1 MAKKLKIDRK
11 QRSEQRRMLGKK
23 RYEAK
28 MMYSVTLEDLVPGDN
43 FYRVIDGLLD
53 LRFLYKE
60 CKEVYGETGKPSID
74 PVVFFKILLFG
85 YFENILS
92 DRELVRRASDSLGVR
107 LYLGYD
113 LDEDLPWHSTISR
126 TRQLYKEEIFE
137 KLFDNVL
144 EKCSEAGLVSG
155 EHQSIDS
162 TLVRANASLSSLEKR
177 IDIIELKEYIKK
189 TNKENVIQEKAK
201 SDKKDANGSS
211 NMRNKRQTKNEEYIS
226 KTDPDSRMASKG
238 NKPSNMYYSTHYGV
252 DSRKKVITDVLT
264 THADIK
270 DSTSLPE
277 VIKRVE
283 KRLSIVNKKVKS
295 ISADKGYYSV
305 KNLRMFEEKEI
316 TAYIP
321 RQRFVNSTGNI
332 DKQDFIY
339 NYGSDTYKCPG
350 NKLLKYFYT
359 KKEKESRVYT
369 SNPKGCNNCMLK
381 IKCTSTSKRMI
392 HRSIYQEEVERA
404 EQRMKR
410 SEGKEAMRLRK
421 TGPEP
426 LFGEAKANHGLS
438 KYMNRGISNAQKT
451 SFVIATVQNLKR
463 LLNARNK
470 RKDIC
475 KNNLQNILLTN
486 NYLQNKYCFCS

>member
-1 MAKKLKIDRK
+1 
-11 QRSEQRRMLGKK
+11 MLGKK
-23 RYEAK
+23 QYEAK
-28 MMYSVTLEDLVPGDN
+28 MMYSVTLEDLVPEDN

-113 LDEDLPWHSTISR
+113 LDEELPWHSTISR

-137 KLFDNVL
+137 KLFDKVL
-144 EKCSEAGLVSG
+144 KKCSEAGLVSG
-155 EHQSIDS
+155 GHQSIDS

-177 IDIIELKEYIKK
+177 IEIIELKEYIKK
-189 TNKENVIQEKAK
+189 TNKENVIEGKAK
-201 SDKKDANGSS
+201 SEKKDANGSS
-211 NMRNKRQTKNEEYIS
+211 NPGNTRRTKNEEYIS

-277 VIKRVE
+277 VINRVE
-283 KRLSIVNKKVKS
+283 KRLSMVNKKVKS
-295 ISADKGYYSV
+295 ISADKGYYSC

-316 TAYIP
+316 IAYIP

-332 DKQDFIY
+332 DKQDFVY
-339 NYGSDTYKCPG
+339 DYESDTYKCP
-350 NKLLKYFYT
+350 NEKQLRYFYT
-359 KKEKESRVYT
+359 KKKKESRVYT
-369 SNPKGCNNCMLK
+369 SSPVECGNCILK
-381 IKCTSTSKRMI
+381 KKCTSTSKRMI

-451 SFVIATVQNLKR
+451 SFVIATVQNIKR
-463 LLNARNK
+463 LLKAMNK

-475 KNNLQNILLTN
+475 KQNQIILLRN
-486 NYLQNKYCFCS
+486 NYLQNNYCFCC

>member
-1 MAKKLKIDRK
+1 
-11 QRSEQRRMLGKK
+11 MLGKK
-23 RYEAK
+23 QYESK
-28 MMYSVTLEDLVPGDN
+28 MMYSVTLEDLVPEDN

-53 LRFLYKE
+53 MRFLYKE

-113 LDEDLPWHSTISR
+113 LDEELPWHSTISR

-137 KLFDNVL
+137 KLFDKVL

-177 IDIIELKEYIKK
+177 INVIELKEYIKK
-189 TNKENVIQEKAK
+189 TNKENEIEEKPKREKK
-201 SDKKDANGSS
+201 SAGRRG
-211 NMRNKRQTKNEEYIS
+211 NMGNKRQTKNEKYVS

-264 THADIK
+264 THADIE

-283 KRLSIVNKKVKS
+283 KRLSMVNKKVKS
-295 ISADKGYYSV
+295 ISADKGYYSG
-305 KNLRMFEEKEI
+305 KNLRMFEERGI

-321 RQRFVNSTGNI
+321 RRRFVNTTGNL
-332 DKQDFIY
+332 DKKYFVYDH
-339 NYGSDTYKCPG
+339 GSDKYKCPG
-350 NKLLKYFYT
+350 NKLLKYLYT
-359 KKEKESRVYT
+359 KKEKETRVYT
-369 SNPKGCNNCMLK
+369 SNPKECSNCLLK
-381 IKCTSTSKRMI
+381 EKCTTSSKRMI
-392 HRSIYQEEVERA
+392 HRSIYHEEVERA
-404 EQRMKR
+404 DQRMKC

-438 KYMNRGISNAQKT
+438 KFMNRGISNARKT

-463 LLNARNK
+463 LLKVMDKRN
-470 RKDIC
+470 DIC
-475 KNNLQNILLTN
+475 KQNLLNILLTKNYPQN
-486 NYLQNKYCFCS
+486 NYCFC